1 MYDNENQVGV
11 AVRKNLVVQALRG
24 IAAISVVI
32 FHASLLLDDLSTDA
46 KQSIF
51 GPLAPFG
58 VDIFFL
64 ISGYIIAASVSRYP
78 SGGTSAGL
86 FLMKRLI
93 RIWPP
98 YAIATAIFC
107 AAYALKNGTAPV
119 FPELLRSLAFIQL
132 SDEPPYYG
140 FASLVVGWTLNY
152 EMFFYVVM
160 ALVLLLPRWR
170 WQAAIA
176 IFLTALVLIPLTI
189 QPGLS
194 IYQLIDA
201 GRADANAYVITNP
214 LCWLF
219 ALGALVHFIEQRGFS
234 LRSKAATALFTSASI
249 FFLIYCY
256 GSPGMNG
263 HGLTGMG
270 LAVFP
275 LFIVAVLARKQIERY
290 VPKWLVF
297 SGDIS
302 FSVYLTHIIVLSIAK
317 AALTPFGVT
326 GLWLMMSAIAAS
338 LTAGALYY
346 SFIERPL
353 TRWLSSRAAGAAA
366 GRMAAVR

>member
-1 MYDNENQVGV
+1 MQ
-11 AVRKNLVVQALRG
+11 KNLVVQALRG

-32 FHASLLLDDLSTDA
+32 FHASLLLDDLSPDA
-46 KQSIF
+46 RQSFF
-51 GPLAPFG
+51 GPLAPLG

-64 ISGYIIAASVSRYP
+64 ISGYIIASSVSRYP
-78 SGGTSAGL
+78 NGGISAGS
-86 FLMKRLI
+86 FLLKRLI

-107 AAYALKNGTAPV
+107 AAYALKNGAAPI
-119 FPELLRSLAFIQL
+119 FPEIIRSLAFIQL
-132 SDEPPYYG
+132 SNEPPYYG

-152 EMFFYVVM
+152 EMFFYFVM

-170 WQAAIA
+170 WQAALA
-176 IFLTALVLIPLTI
+176 IFLTTLVLIPLTI

-194 IYQLIDA
+194 LYQLIDA

-219 ALGALVHFIEQRGFS
+219 VLGALVHFIERRGYF
-234 LRSKAATALFTSASI
+234 LRSKSATALFATASI
-249 FFLIYCY
+249 CFVVYCY
-256 GSPGMNG
+256 LWPDMNS

-270 LAVFP
+270 LAVLP
-275 LFIVAVLARKQIERY
+275 LFIVAVLARPQVERY
-290 VPKWLVF
+290 VPKWLAF
-297 SGDIS
+297 LGDIS

-317 AALTPFGVT
+317 AALAPFGVT
-326 GLWLMMSAIAAS
+326 GLWLMASAIAAS

-346 SFIERPL
+346 FLIERPL
-353 TRWLSSRAAGAAA
+353 TRWLSSRAAGTAA
-366 GRMAAVR
+366 GRLADVR

>member
-1 MYDNENQVGV
+1 MQ
-11 AVRKNLVVQALRG
+11 KNLVVQALRG

-32 FHASLLLDDLSTDA
+32 FHASLLLDDLSADA
-46 KQSIF
+46 RLSIF
-51 GPLAPFG
+51 GPLAPLG

-64 ISGYIIAASVSRYP
+64 ISGYIIAASASRYP
-78 SGGTSAGL
+78 NGGISAGS

-119 FPELLRSLAFIQL
+119 VPELIRSLAFIQL
-132 SDEPPYYG
+132 SSEPPYYG

-152 EMFFYVVM
+152 EMFFYVVI

-170 WQAAIA
+170 WQAALA
-176 IFLTALVLIPLTI
+176 IFLTTLVLIPLMI
-189 QPGLS
+189 QHSLS
-194 IYQLIDA
+194 PYELIDA
-201 GRADANAYVITNP
+201 GRTDANAYVITNP

-219 ALGALVHFIEQRGFS
+219 ALGALVYFIEQHGYS
-234 LRSKAATALFTSASI
+234 LRSKAATVLFASTSICFA
-249 FFLIYCY
+249 IYCY
-256 GSPGMNG
+256 LSPGMNG

-270 LAVFP
+270 MAILP
-275 LFIVAVLARKQIERY
+275 LFAVAVLSRRQFERH
-290 VPKWLVF
+290 VPRWLVYF
-297 SGDIS
+297 GDIS

-317 AALTPFGVT
+317 AAFAPFGVT
-326 GLWLMMSAIAAS
+326 GLWLMASAIVAS
-338 LTAGALYY
+338 LTAGAFYY

-353 TRWLSSRAAGAAA
+353 TRWLSSRATGTAAD
-366 GRMAAVR
+366 RVAAIR